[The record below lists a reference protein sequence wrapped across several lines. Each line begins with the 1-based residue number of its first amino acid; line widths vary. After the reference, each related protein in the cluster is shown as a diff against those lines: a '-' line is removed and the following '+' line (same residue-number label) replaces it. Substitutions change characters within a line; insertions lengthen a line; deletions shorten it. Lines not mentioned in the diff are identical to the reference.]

1 MQGLPITSDCDA
13 DIMGQCMR
21 AQGLDSFGIGQV
33 KACLVDLGVPK
44 DPSIVLAAEV
54 SPALQSLHICFPLH
68 IRLGPAWP
76 ECVG

>member
-1 MQGLPITSDCDA
+1 
-13 DIMGQCMR
+13 MGQCMR

-54 SPALQSLHICFPLH
+54 SPALQSLLICFTLH
-68 IRLGPAWP
+68 IKLGLALLG
-76 ECVG
+76 CIGRHQLSGSLGLTCL